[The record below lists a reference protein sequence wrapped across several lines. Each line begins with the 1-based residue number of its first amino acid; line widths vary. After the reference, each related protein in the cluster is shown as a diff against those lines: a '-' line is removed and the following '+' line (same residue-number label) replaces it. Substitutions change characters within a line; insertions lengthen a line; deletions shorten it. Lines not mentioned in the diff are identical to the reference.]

1 MYKEAIQKGDKGLGG
16 VNKYEFEVHC
26 FYIKESFLFSHYKV
40 ILSHLKVWK
49 TLKSRR
55 IKHPQLYQPGITTVN
70 IIYCYFVVLVTYD
83 LNLILVISFYCL
95 LCLKWT
101 YQGIEIEITFVFS
114 LKRLKKKPSKNVNHS
129 VLPILKKI
137 FLLTLYNYGNIKIQ
151 SLRICVTNFLGQEL
165 ASNQH
170 AFSLPSEPRCQQ
182 LKQWSRRTNKAVAQ
196 CHIICNDTENLYF
209 INVTVTG
216 QIPVRLCG

>member
-1 MYKEAIQKGDKGLGG
+1 M
-16 VNKYEFEVHC
+16 
-26 FYIKESFLFSHYKV
+26 LFCSA
-40 ILSHLKVWK
+40 
-49 TLKSRR
+49 
-55 IKHPQLYQPGITTVN
+55 
-70 IIYCYFVVLVTYD
+70 FVTYD

-95 LCLKWT
+95 LSEMDISRYWDWN
-101 YQGIEIEITFVFS
+101 YFFS
-114 LKRLKKKPSKNVNHS
+114 SKSQVKKKTAKTSIT

-137 FLLTLYNYGNIKIQ
+137 FLLTFYNYGNIKIQ

-170 AFSLPSEPRCQQ
+170 AFFSPSEPSCQQ
-182 LKQWSRRTNKAVAQ
+182 LKQWSPLRRTNRAVAQ
-196 CHIICNDTENLYF
+196 WHIICNDTENLYF